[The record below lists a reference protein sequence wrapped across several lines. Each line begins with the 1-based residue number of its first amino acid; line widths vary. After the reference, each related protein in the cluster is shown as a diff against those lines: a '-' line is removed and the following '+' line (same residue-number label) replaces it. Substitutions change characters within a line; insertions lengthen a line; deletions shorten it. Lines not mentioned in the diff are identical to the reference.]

1 MRFTAFNR
9 AQQDVLL
16 NDVEQGVLILIGATT
31 ENPFF
36 SVNNPLISRS
46 QVFKFEPL
54 TIEQVITLLRRAL
67 TDEQR
72 GLGRLKPVCDED
84 ALQLIAERADGDARR
99 ALTALEVAVLSQRK
113 SDKPPHVTQA
123 VAAESLQQKVVP
135 YDATGDT
142 HYDVASAFIKSMRG
156 SDPDASLYWLAR
168 MLEGGEDPRFIARRI
183 AICASED
190 VGNADPQAL
199 VIASAAAN
207 VTNLVGL
214 PESEYALAQAT
225 VYIACAPKSNAVTQ
239 AIHAARED
247 VREKPILPVPIHLRD
262 RSYRGAGRLGHGD
275 GYRSPHDF
283 PAGYLA
289 QDYLGALRKYYNPL
303 ERGDE
308 VRLAALLRERRNMP
322 NQTDDGD
329 EPRDA

>member
-1 MRFTAFNR
+1 M
-9 AQQDVLL
+9 
-16 NDVEQGVLILIGATT
+16 
-31 ENPFF
+31 
-36 SVNNPLISRS
+36 
-46 QVFKFEPL
+46 
-54 TIEQVITLLRRAL
+54 
-67 TDEQR
+67 
-72 GLGRLKPVCDED
+72 GRLKPVCDDE

-113 SDKPPHVTQA
+113 ADKPPYMLRQPSPQNRSSKRLCRMTRRA
-123 VAAESLQQKVVP
+123 IRTTTWPPLSSRACAAAIRTRP
-135 YDATGDT
+135 
-142 HYDVASAFIKSMRG
+142 
-156 SDPDASLYWLAR
+156 LYWLAR

-199 VIASAAAN
+199 VIAASAAD

-214 PESEYALAQAT
+214 PECEYALAQAT

-275 GYRSPHDF
+275 GYRSPHNF
-283 PAGYLA
+283 PAGYLD

-308 VRLAALLRERRNMP
+308 IRLAALLRERRNMP